1 MVASIAVS
9 WFVGLIFLFILL
21 LYTQDIS
28 SIEQTQLQMPIA
40 QLFLVSGREECCK
53 YNAFVYSFQGV
64 LGCCGITLD
73 CRTTGCPSGV
83 TIFYWLHHCH
93 RRF

>member
-40 QLFLVSGREECCK
+40 QLFLVSEREEC
-53 YNAFVYSFQGV
+53 
-64 LGCCGITLD
+64 
-73 CRTTGCPSGV
+73 
-83 TIFYWLHHCH
+83 
-93 RRF
+93 